1 MVAGLLLVTLCAVGA
16 LSRSAS
22 PAPQPASDATTHSPL
37 LQASSG
43 PAAPTSDPLPTL
55 FPTTPPCTA
64 PAGLPSCPGQPTTA
78 APTTSPGPTC
88 TGEDCIPQPV
98 TTPPS
103 TGTGV
108 GQGTGDSSSCS
119 VWDPSTWLS
128 CLFQPIVTDAINPL
142 LSLMASTLLT
152 TPTPSSIPALGQLW
166 TNSWEIMVASYSLLV
181 LIAGIVVMAYGTMQQ
196 RHTIREILPRVAGGF
211 FAGTLSLFAATKMI
225 ELANALAYGL
235 LGGGVDASQAGKS
248 FGNVVMDAISGSVWL
263 LLVALVLVVMIIVLL
278 ITWIVRVAVTVLLI
292 AAAPLLLML
301 HALPQTDGIARWW
314 WKAFAGVLA
323 IQVAQSLVLTI
334 GMTALLSNGAASLFG
349 G

>member
-1 MVAGLLLVTLCAVGA
+1 M
-16 LSRSAS
+16 
-22 PAPQPASDATTHSPL
+22 
-37 LQASSG
+37 
-43 PAAPTSDPLPTL
+43 
-55 FPTTPPCTA
+55 
-64 PAGLPSCPGQPTTA
+64 
-78 APTTSPGPTC
+78 
-88 TGEDCIPQPV
+88 
-98 TTPPS
+98 
-103 TGTGV
+103 
-108 GQGTGDSSSCS
+108 
-119 VWDPSTWLS
+119 
-128 CLFQPIVTDAINPL
+128 TDAINPL
-142 LSLMASTLLT
+142 LSLIANTLLT
-152 TPTPSSIPALGQLW
+152 TPTPSSVPALGQLW

-211 FAGTLSLFAATKMI
+211 FAGTLSLFAATKLI

-248 FGNVVMDAISGSVWL
+248 FGNIVLDAVSGSIWL